1 MKFRPVVFLLCLPM
15 MVFALPI
22 SANTSS
28 GLSSEESASLQLM
41 REEEK
46 LAYDVYCHMYDL
58 YKDRPFSN
66 ISSAEQRHI
75 NSVLELMGNYKVE
88 DKGNPKPG
96 KFNNP
101 KLQALYDGLIELGES
116 SREMAFVV
124 GVIIEEVDIADLDES
139 LKSTDNEDLTRV
151 FKNLLDG
158 SYRHLNAFQSGL
170 KRLSSDPEASHKK
183 AMDSLQKLIGP
194 AS

>member
-1 MKFRPVVFLLCLPM
+1 MKLRPVIILCLPM

-28 GLSSEESASLQLM
+28 ELSSEESTSLQLM

-46 LAYDVYCHMYDL
+46 LAYDVYCQMYNL

-66 ISSAEQRHI
+66 ISSAEQRHT
-75 NSVLELMGNYKVE
+75 NAVLGLMKNYKVE
-88 DKGNPKPG
+88 DEGNSKPG
-96 KFNNP
+96 KFNDQ
-101 KLQALYDGLIELGES
+101 KLQTLYDHLIELGKT

-124 GVIIEEVDIADLDES
+124 GVIVEETDIADLDAS
-139 LKSTDNEDLTRV
+139 LKATTKSDLTQV
-151 FKNLLDG
+151 FENLRSG
-158 SYRHLNAFQSGL
+158 SYRHLNAFQSNL
-170 KRLSSDPEASHKK
+170 KHVSSDPDAAYKM
-183 AMDSLQKLIGP
+183 AMDSLKKLTNP